1 MQKSHRVIPLKAR
14 QIGRIFAFFARET
27 MIFFTTFVILKKS
40 GSMFQ
45 KATKSSVA
53 EGASINLIG
62 SGTSITGDITS
73 NGDVRID
80 GNLKGNISITGKLVI
95 GPSGTL
101 EGNVQCQN
109 ADISGE
115 VKGKLNVTEL
125 LSLKAT
131 ARLLGDIVTGKISVE
146 PNATFTGTCNMGA
159 VVKTISNGAEPKQE
173 TAKTA

>member
-1 MQKSHRVIPLKAR
+1 
-14 QIGRIFAFFARET
+14 
-27 MIFFTTFVILKKS
+27 
-40 GSMFQ
+40 MFQ
-45 KATKSSVA
+45 KGNKSPAV

-62 SGTSITGDITS
+62 NGTNITGDITS

-80 GNLKGNISITGKLVI
+80 GNLKGNITISGKLVI
-95 GPSGTL
+95 GPSGIL

-115 VKGKLNVTEL
+115 IKGKIQVTEL

-131 ARLLGDIVTGKISVE
+131 AKLLGDIVTGKISIE

-159 VVKTISNGAEPKQE
+159 VVKNISNGTQPKQE
-173 TAKTA
+173 AAKTA

>member
-1 MQKSHRVIPLKAR
+1 
-14 QIGRIFAFFARET
+14 
-27 MIFFTTFVILKKS
+27 
-40 GSMFQ
+40 MFQ
-45 KATKSSVA
+45 KANKSSVA

-80 GNLKGNISITGKLVI
+80 GNLKGNISISGKLVI

-115 VKGKLNVTEL
+115 VKGKVNVTEL

-131 ARLLGDIVTGKISVE
+131 AKLLGDIVTGKISVE

-159 VVKTISNGAEPKQE
+159 VVKNISNGAGSKQE
-173 TAKTA
+173 AAKTA